1 MRKFDLAKRL
11 VFCFDGTWNR
21 LDAKTP
27 TNVVLT
33 AESVVPTAKDGT
45 AQLIWYDE
53 GVGTT
58 KRERFTGGIFGHG
71 VEPIL
76 ADAYRF
82 LIFNYTPGDDIFV
95 FGFSRGAY
103 TARSFVGLLR
113 NCGIVRRSD
122 AGRTAE
128 AIRLYRSR
136 SRDTSPDA
144 LKMNL
149 FRQEASPNICVSPH
163 EDQWRAETLDGYR
176 SGSLPI
182 LDIRYL
188 GVWDTVGALGIP
200 QTFGALSHWWN
211 RKYEFHDTVLTPRVA
226 CARHAVA
233 IDERRKAFA
242 PSLWDNLDT
251 MNELRGTTS
260 AAADA
265 PYQQKWFPGTH
276 GSVGGGGDRRGLSD
290 QALDWI
296 WDGARAA
303 GLELDT
309 ALDSRVWQLAPSER
323 DPLDNMREKAAGLK
337 TWAMGLLPRADR
349 SPGPQTLHELSV
361 SAKRRWHE
369 DREALPER
377 RRYRPP
383 TLADVTIALERLKPE
398 DLGVTAADDGCVS
411 EGFTL
416 HEVRRGETLA
426 SIALDYY
433 GEVAKYRQIYDAN
446 RNKLSDPS
454 RIYCGQM
461 LRIPDAPVCAVPP
474 APRAEVAGAER
485 GGDEGAAG

>member
-1 MRKFDLAKRL
+1 MAAPKRL

-21 LDAKTP
+21 LDARTP

-33 AESVVPTAKDGT
+33 AESIVPTAKDGT

-53 GVGTT
+53 GVGTS
-58 KRERFTGGIFGHG
+58 KRERWTGGLFGQG

-76 ADAYRF
+76 ANAYRF
-82 LIFNYTPGDDIFV
+82 LIFNYMSGDDIFV

-113 NCGIVRRSD
+113 NCGIVRRCD
-122 AGRTAE
+122 AGRTTE
-128 AIRLYRSR
+128 AIALYRSR
-136 SRDTSPDA
+136 GRQTSPDA

-149 FRQEASPNICVSPH
+149 FRSEVSPDICVSQH
-163 EDQWRAETLDGYR
+163 EDQWRAETLNGYAP
-176 SGSLPI
+176 GLKPV
-182 LDIRYL
+182 LNIRYL

-200 QTFGALSHWWN
+200 QTFGALSHAWN
-211 RKYEFHDTVLTPRVA
+211 RKYEFHDTVLTPRVSS
-226 CARHAVA
+226 ARHAVA

-309 ALDSRVWQLAPSER
+309 ALDSRVWQLAPSSR
-323 DPLDNMREKAAGLK
+323 DSLDNMRAKPRGAMAAL
-337 TWAMGLLPRADR
+337 MRMLPHADR
-349 SPGPQTLHELSV
+349 TPGPQTLHELSV

-369 DREALPER
+369 ARDDLPER
-377 RRYRPP
+377 RRYRPR
-383 TLADVTIALERLKPE
+383 TLSDVKVALERLKPE
-398 DLGVTAADDGCVS
+398 ELGITLANDGVATTS
-411 EGFTL
+411 FTL
-416 HEVRRGETLA
+416 HEVVRGETLA
-426 SIALDYY
+426 SIALHYY
-433 GEVAKYRQIYDAN
+433 GAAAEYRKIYDAN

-461 LRIPDAPVCAVPP
+461 LRIPDVPVAAVAPPP
-474 APRAEVAGAER
+474 PAEVAGAEM
-485 GGDEGAAG
+485 GGDEGAMG